1 MIKKEWI
8 WMNQLNKNKMRYT
21 TQKQMEQYIDIIAED
36 GNNSVVLYQ
45 EFDWLVKAVLSDP
58 THAREMLIDAI
69 KSHTK

>member
-1 MIKKEWI
+1 
-8 WMNQLNKNKMRYT
+8 MNQLNKNKMSYT

-58 THAREMLIDAI
+58 THAREILIDAI

>member
-1 MIKKEWI
+1 
-8 WMNQLNKNKMRYT
+8 MNQLNKNKMSYT